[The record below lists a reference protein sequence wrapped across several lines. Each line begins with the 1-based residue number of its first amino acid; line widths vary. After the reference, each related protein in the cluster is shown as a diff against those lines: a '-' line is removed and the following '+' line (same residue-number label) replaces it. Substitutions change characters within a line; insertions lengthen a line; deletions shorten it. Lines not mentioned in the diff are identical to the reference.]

1 MEHPRTVR
9 VAAVQAASVAY
20 DLHKSMHKLRSLVF
34 TAKDNGAEIVV
45 FPEAFLSAYPRHLDF
60 RIGSRSQADRDW
72 YGRYVKVS
80 RVGRA
85 VLAAGGVVAG
95 ACAR

>member
-1 MEHPRTVR
+1 MMEHPRTVR

-45 FPEAFLSAYPRHLDF
+45 FPEAFLSAGAGVR
-60 RIGSRSQADRDW
+60 RTVTGMGGMSR
-72 YGRYVKVS
+72 
-80 RVGRA
+80 
-85 VLAAGGVVAG
+85 
-95 ACAR
+95 